1 MLARVVEGG
10 VIAAPPYGADRDRHA
25 YSAVVLSS
33 ESDIDRLRDSAPQFL
48 WARDTTRPRFFLASL
63 ATGQW
68 APCVVVVSRGR
79 AVVGIVYAKQRR
91 IAGLSTGLVFADGSL
106 GHMVVADPLEQE
118 DILAVALQKLFAS
131 SGVRGV
137 RLVIPPNGPEQ
148 QAITTVQAAMALDV
162 SYTHVDHHSR
172 LLLPHSYQEFLQGL
186 GCQTRRNFRRYRC
199 HFEAAGHRY
208 IEQLSADDFRHVAWY
223 LQTKS
228 RIPSSR
234 RAIERSVNM
243 MAAVDR
249 PMAIGLRHRRGEWLS
264 VAAGWYDSSRVT
276 LFAQLNHDRAFAD
289 MSLSVVLRVN
299 LIDML
304 IRQGIREL
312 VFWAGTA
319 PPLSR
324 YAAWV
329 PAMGVHL
336 DRPTR
341 GWRTGRTLIARL
353 GAWMPRRIAA
363 EMRWMAASGSFP
375 KRPTSHCPSGYDHGS
390 ETAAVG
396 GSCARPHS
404 REAGFGRFVA
414 RGAPADQESTTIS
427 PGL

>member
-1 MLARVVEGG
+1 MSPRAVEGG
-10 VIAAPPYGADRDRHA
+10 VMLAPPYGCDRARNA
-25 YSAVVLSS
+25 YSAVVMSS
-33 ESDIDRLRDSAPQFL
+33 EPDIDHLRDSAPQAL
-48 WARDTTRPRFFLASL
+48 WARDTTRPAFFLASL

-68 APCVVVVSRGR
+68 APCVVVVRRGSV
-79 AVVGIVYAKQRR
+79 VVGIVYAKQRR
-91 IAGLSTGLVFADGSL
+91 IAGLSAGLVFADGSL
-106 GHMVVADPLEQE
+106 GQMVVADPIEQE
-118 DILAVALQKLFAS
+118 DILLVALQKLFAS

-148 QAITTVQAAMALDV
+148 RAVTTAQAAMALDV
-162 SYTHVDHHSR
+162 SYTRVDNHSR
-172 LLLPHSYQEFLQGL
+172 LLLPPSYQEFLQGL
-186 GCQTRRNFRRYRC
+186 GSQTRRNFRRYRC

-208 IEQLSADDFRHVAWY
+208 IEQLSADDFRHAAWY

-249 PMAIGLRHRRGEWLS
+249 PLAIGLRHRCGEWLS
-264 VAAGWYDSSRVT
+264 VAGGWYDSSRVT
-276 LFAQLNHDRAFAD
+276 LFAQLNHDREFAD
-289 MSLSVVLRVN
+289 MALSVVLRVN
-299 LIDML
+299 LIEML

-324 YAAWV
+324 YAACV

-341 GWRTGRTLIARL
+341 GWRTIRSVIARL
-353 GAWMPRRIAA
+353 GASMPKRIAA
-363 EMRWMAASGSFP
+363 EVRWIAPSGSLP
-375 KRPTSHCPSGYDHGS
+375 
-390 ETAAVG
+390 E
-396 GSCARPHS
+396 
-404 REAGFGRFVA
+404 
-414 RGAPADQESTTIS
+414 RGPPRRADF
-427 PGL
+427 